1 MVVYGSVGVKG
12 RGDTE
17 EARQQRGA
25 LGVSGHEFQVR
36 SVGMLVYFSPA
47 TNISLRTSTE

>member
-1 MVVYGSVGVKG
+1 MVVYGSVGVNG
-12 RGDTE
+12 WGNIE

-25 LGVSGHEFQVR
+25 LGVGGHEFQVR

-47 TNISLRTSTE
+47 TNISQRTSTE